1 MTVSDWATTISG
13 ALSVLAAAGITIRW
27 TIKHYLSEL
36 KPNHGSSLRDAIDQI
51 SRDVTELRVSLA
63 RLEGQFVQHVED
75 GK

>member
-63 RLEGQFVQHVED
+63 RQIGRAHV
-75 GK
+75 